1 MRDAFVHSV
10 NDFKSQ
16 IQGAASGRGRRY
28 LPRAPPF
35 AFLAGFFA
43 AGVSAFL

>member
-16 IQGAASGRGRRY
+16 IQGTASGRGRRY
-28 LPRAPPF
+28 LPRAPAPVF
-35 AFLAGFFA
+35 RAGFFA
-43 AGVSAFL
+43 AGGAAFL